1 MPAPPDRSREIAA
14 FLQAAAW
21 IPGALAAPLAPGDVR
36 LLAAGEHNENY
47 QVTAPDGACYVL
59 RLNHGSQIGQARQI
73 EYEYNVLHALMHS
86 GVTPKPL
93 MCDPHPH
100 GLDHGALL
108 MEFLPGH
115 ALDYQRDAGLAAW
128 IFARTHTQPVPTP
141 GDYDPPLLLQPEPV
155 AAIARESLGLLWR
168 YPEHPRRDIFTRLM
182 AYHDE
187 IMTQHRARGGLFA
200 REPLVIVNTEVNA
213 GNFLVDRSPY
223 GDAEQDRGW
232 LVDWEKAVISVRY
245 IDLGH
250 FLAPTTTLWKTDWR
264 FSEAHRQDFLR
275 AYAEALVEAGGP
287 AIPLEELSAKTRVLE
302 QAILLRALSW
312 CYMAWF
318 EYVRLDRGLKHPRT
332 FQVIE
337 RYLDTLDDFLPAAD
351 SRPAA

>member
-93 MCDPHPH
+93 MCDPAPH

-115 ALDYQRDAGLAAW
+115 PLDYRRDAALAAW
-128 IFARTHTQPVPTP
+128 IFARIHTQPVPAP
-141 GDYDPPLLLQPEPV
+141 RDYDPPLLVQPEPV

-182 AYHDE
+182 TYHDE
-187 IMTQHRARGGLFA
+187 VMDLHRAQGGLFA
-200 REPLVIVNTEVNA
+200 DEPLVIVNTEVNS
-213 GNFLVDRSPY
+213 GNFLVDRNPY
-223 GDAEQDRGW
+223 GDPEQDRGW
-232 LVDWEKAVISVRY
+232 LVDWEKAVVSVRY
-245 IDLGH
+245 QDLGH
-250 FLAPTTTLWKTDWR
+250 FLVPTTTLWKTDWQ
-264 FSEAHRQDFLR
+264 FSDADRLAFLR
-275 AYAEALVEAGGP
+275 AYAEALAEAGGP
-287 AIPLEELSAKTRVLE
+287 AIPLDELSAKTRLLE
-302 QAILLRALSW
+302 RTILLRALSW

-318 EYVRLDRGLKHPRT
+318 EYVRMDRGLKHPRT

-337 RYLDTLDDFLPAAD
+337 RYLDGLDVFLAHARD
-351 SRPAA
+351 